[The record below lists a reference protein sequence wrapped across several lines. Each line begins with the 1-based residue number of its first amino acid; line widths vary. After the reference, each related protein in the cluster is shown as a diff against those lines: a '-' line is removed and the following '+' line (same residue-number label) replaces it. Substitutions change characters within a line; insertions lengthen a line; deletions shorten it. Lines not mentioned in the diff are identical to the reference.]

1 MSSECEIEVLSEARS
16 SNNNKNTEKSF
27 KWQNYEKCGDKLK
40 CKTCKKL
47 LSLRSGTD
55 SLKYHVK
62 QHFKHENQIQINK
75 YFYNT
80 EKSEKTFDEC
90 LMEFIV
96 KGMHS
101 FSIVGEKEFL
111 NLLKSINKDVK
122 VMSRQT
128 LQINCLKKF
137 EECELIVIEKLKNVN
152 SKISITTDI
161 WTSLANRS
169 YAVITAHFNDN
180 NNLNHILIDFSLL
193 PSPHNGENIMKRLKE
208 TFEKYDITSKVIAVT
223 SDNAKNNIRAMQLL
237 QNWFKEKSV
246 NVYHENLHIR
256 CFAHVLNIAVQ
267 EGLKCIEINN
277 LRSLISDITCSPK
290 KNQIL
295 EETAKS
301 LKVTSLKL
309 KMDVKTRWNSFYDML
324 DRALTLRPILAYLV
338 DGNKDFADHRLK
350 INDQLWSF
358 AEELKD
364 FLKPFYESTLLIS
377 ASNYPSS
384 SIVLPIFE
392 RLMLHL
398 KDHKISNPNVKLCAD
413 SMKLKLKEYE
423 FLLENELIIFASILD
438 PRVKLEFFEDKI
450 NFCEIKER
458 FEKVFNENYKK
469 ETSLQENVQMS
480 FRQSFFKKKKLDLND
495 EISNYLNSQLEN
507 DSIDPFEWWTNNR
520 KTYPNLSKMALDYLI
535 IMASSVPS
543 EQAFSKSGEL
553 ITKKRNRLENN
564 TIKAMMLLNS
574 WIGFV

>member
-40 CKTCKKL
+40 CKTCKML

-128 LQINCLKKF
+128 LQRNCLKKF

-324 DRALTLRPILAYLV
+324 DRALTLRPVLAYLV